1 MVVIIIHC
9 CHHHP
14 LLLSFSSIFSSCIY
28 ATRKLQKLWSPVGDC
43 NFEAFFLANSHKMS
57 KSESKRRL
65 GDLRRMSR
73 LLSKDNYNFVNVNAR
88 KKKNKEQK
96 KNPVGAHKPTVAN
109 EASGFSPFL
118 PINRILYQSV
128 FSRLLRNST
137 PNFVHPLVGPS
148 CFTFLCFAVFC
159 PTSPAV
165 VNLRDWV
172 NCVSSLVNWV
182 TILNVTNHGV
192 FYFQKGEDKVNYLGL
207 GMGLRINNAG
217 APSWPVFPGL
227 FQILVPWLPSFIN

>member
-1 MVVIIIHC
+1 M
-9 CHHHP
+9 
-14 LLLSFSSIFSSCIY
+14 Y
-28 ATRKLQKLWSPVGDC
+28 
-43 NFEAFFLANSHKMS
+43 FFLANTHKIS
-57 KSESKRRL
+57 ISERDRRL
-65 GDLRRMSR
+65 KDLSRMLR
-73 LLSKDNYNFVNVNAR
+73 LLSKDNYNFVNVKKQT
-88 KKKNKEQK
+88 KKKNS
-96 KNPVGAHKPTVAN
+96 VGAYKPTVAN

-148 CFTFLCFAVFC
+148 CFTFLCFAFFC

-182 TILNVTNHGV
+182 TILNVTNHRV
-192 FYFQKGEDKVNYLGL
+192 FSISRKERTKWIICFCGSKWILL
-207 GMGLRINNAG
+207 
-217 APSWPVFPGL
+217 VFRWA
-227 FQILVPWLPSFIN
+227 I

>member
-1 MVVIIIHC
+1 M
-9 CHHHP
+9 
-14 LLLSFSSIFSSCIY
+14 
-28 ATRKLQKLWSPVGDC
+28 
-43 NFEAFFLANSHKMS
+43 
-57 KSESKRRL
+57 
-65 GDLRRMSR
+65 
-73 LLSKDNYNFVNVNAR
+73 
-88 KKKNKEQK
+88 
-96 KNPVGAHKPTVAN
+96 GAYKFTVAD

-192 FYFQKGEDKVNYLGL
+192 FLFPERRGQSELFVSVVQNEFCWFL
-207 GMGLRINNAG
+207 G
-217 APSWPVFPGL
+217 APSKKGAVCQSVVGHAQVENCRKCLKSLKNSTRASFML
-227 FQILVPWLPSFIN
+227 LVISIFIIFSYG